1 MVADLRRTL
10 GAEVARI
17 GGRIEADGA
26 IVLPDAVLF
35 ERGRAR
41 ITERMR
47 AFLEVACEPWLG
59 VLMRSEAPV
68 AGAQIE
74 GHASSEWRRGASAG
88 EAYVANLDLSQ
99 RRSQAVLR
107 ACLEVVGDPATER
120 WARRHL
126 VAVGYSS
133 ARPVLDA
140 GAEDRVRSRRVVFS
154 VALDDAALLRDVEE
168 GVQGGLVASGWRA
181 SDGVH
186 VDSEQPGRPDVPWA
200 VSP

>member
-1 MVADLRRTL
+1 M
-10 GAEVARI
+10 
-17 GGRIEADGA
+17 
-26 IVLPDAVLF
+26 LPDAVLF

-47 AFLEVACEPWLG
+47 AFLEVACRPWLG

-74 GHASSEWRRGASAG
+74 GHASSEWRRGTSVG

-99 RRSQAVLR
+99 RRSQAVLS
-107 ACLEVVGDPATER
+107 ACLEVVGGPATER

-168 GVQGGLVASGWRA
+168 DVQGGLVDSGQGGDAAGTVVPVTKRPRSA
-181 SDGVH
+181 GPH
-186 VDSEQPGRPDVPWA
+186 EGRRLERMG
-200 VSP
+200 